1 MCGAI
6 QGAYDEVELGNL
18 TGLLDKLKPAVAA
31 VENVNPMED
40 KVDIDEIAAMNVRLT
55 MEDIKQRSTILRELW
70 EAGEIA
76 IEGAMYDVSNGQVTF
91 L

>member
-6 QGAYDEVELGNL
+6 QGAFDNVELGNL
-18 TGLLDKLKPAVAA
+18 TGLVDKLKPAVAA
-31 VENVNPMED
+31 VMNGNPMKDE
-40 KVDIDEIAAMNVRLT
+40 VDIDEIAAMNVRMT
-55 MEDIKQRSTILRELW
+55 MDDIKQRSSILKELW

-76 IEGAMYDVSNGQVTF
+76 IEGAMYDVSSGQVTF

>member
-1 MCGAI
+1 MRRD

-55 MEDIKQRSTILRELW
+55 MEDIKQRSPILRELW
-70 EAGEIA
+70 TDGEIA
-76 IEGAMYDVSNGQVTF
+76 IEGAMYDVSNRQVTF